1 MVHALTMNV
10 CAVHLCNWEE
20 YLASLWEMMPWLL
33 IYDKTNY
40 GRWLPHFWAML
51 SDLPAEQTQFVR
63 SLNQCSAT
71 RTNPF
76 LRTCGLRWPWT
87 RATRWLATG
96 LRELLLACE
105 KYSKEHA
112 IIYNSKKSSV
122 LICKNRATL
131 HVPSPS
137 FAVSDIAIGEVAKV
151 KYLGHVIT
159 NDMTDDADMM
169 RQRRQLY
176 ALGNV
181 LSRRFHMCS
190 IEVKN
195 TLFRSFCTPMYTC
208 QLWWNFSV
216 QSMHKLNVAYN
227 NAFRFMHHLPTY
239 CSASLMFVV
248 NRVPNCRAVIRNRI
262 YGFMKRLVSSSNALV
277 LSTVTSDARFRS
289 RIVRHWLKS
298 LYIHFDAGWDCM
310 YAVNSVIT
318 TVVSI
323 IMLVSGY
330 NIIA

>member
-1 MVHALTMNV
+1 MCFLDASKAFDRVKHSVLFSKLV
-10 CAVHLCNWEE
+10 RRGVPGYIGRLLCYW
-20 YLASLWEMMPWLL
+20 
-33 IYDKTNY
+33 YDRQAMCV
-40 GRWLPHFWAML
+40 RWGNSL
-51 SDLPAEQTQFVR
+51 SDPFHVNNGVRQGGILSPYLFNVYMDDLSQSLNCCKTGCLAGEIMINHLPMQTTWCCYRPQQLGYGNYYLLARSIVR
-63 SLNQCSAT
+63 SML
-71 RTNPF
+71 
-76 LRTCGLRWPWT
+76 
-87 RATRWLATG
+87 
-96 LRELLLACE
+96 
-105 KYSKEHA
+105 Y
-112 IIYNSKKSSV
+112 YNSKKSSV
-122 LICKNRATL
+122 LICKKRATL

-137 FAVSDIAIGEVAKV
+137 FAVNDIAIGEVAKV

-190 IEVKN
+190 IEVKH

-277 LSTVTSDARFRS
+277 LSTVTSDARWAQYS
-289 RIVRHWLKS
+289 IYLPVHLT
-298 LYIHFDAGWDCM
+298 
-310 YAVNSVIT
+310 AVT
-318 TVVSI
+318 L
-323 IMLVSGY
+323 M
-330 NIIA
+330 

>member
-1 MVHALTMNV
+1 MIN
-10 CAVHLCNWEE
+10 HLM
-20 YLASLWEMMPWLL
+20 YADDLVLL
-33 IYDKTNY
+33 S
-40 GRWLPHFWAML
+40 P
-51 SDLPAEQTQFVR
+51 S
-63 SLNQCSAT
+63 
-71 RTNPF
+71 
-76 LRTCGLRWPWT
+76 
-87 RATRWLATG
+87 ATG

-137 FAVSDIAIGEVAKV
+137 FAVNDIAIGEVAKV

-298 LYIHFDAGWDCM
+298 LYIHFDAG
-310 YAVNSVIT
+310 
-318 TVVSI
+318 
-323 IMLVSGY
+323 
-330 NIIA
+330 

>member
-1 MVHALTMNV
+1 M
-10 CAVHLCNWEE
+10 
-20 YLASLWEMMPWLL
+20 
-33 IYDKTNY
+33 DD
-40 GRWLPHFWAML
+40 L
-51 SDLPAEQTQFVR
+51 SQ
-63 SLNQCSAT
+63 SLNCCKTGCLSGEIMINHLMYADDLVLLS
-71 RTNPF
+71 PS
-76 LRTCGLRWPWT
+76 
-87 RATRWLATG
+87 ATG

-105 KYSKEHA
+105 KYSEEHA

-137 FAVSDIAIGEVAKV
+137 FAVNDIAIGEVAKV

-159 NDMTDDADMM
+159 NDMTDDDADMM

-208 QLWWNFSV
+208 QLLWNFSV

-227 NAFRFMHHLPTY
+227 NAVQVWYL
-239 CSASLMFVV
+239 L
-248 NRVPNCRAVIRNRI
+248 
-262 YGFMKRLVSSSNALV
+262 
-277 LSTVTSDARFRS
+277 
-289 RIVRHWLKS
+289 
-298 LYIHFDAGWDCM
+298 
-310 YAVNSVIT
+310 
-318 TVVSI
+318 
-323 IMLVSGY
+323 
-330 NIIA
+330 

>member
-1 MVHALTMNV
+1 MYLLLDRMSGLTTSIYPITREHPIGTRGHAFTV
-10 CAVHLCNWEE
+10 NWGSVYKYVPQMES
-20 YLASLWEMMPWLL
+20 LIFDLKFLGSGAFILPIRSNTILFAS
-33 IYDKTNY
+33 
-40 GRWLPHFWAML
+40 
-51 SDLPAEQTQFVR
+51 
-63 SLNQCSAT
+63 
-71 RTNPF
+71 
-76 LRTCGLRWPWT
+76 
-87 RATRWLATG
+87 ATG

-112 IIYNSKKSSV
+112 IIYNSKKSGV

-137 FAVSDIAIGEVAKV
+137 FAVNDIAICGVAKV

-208 QLWWNFSV
+208 QLWWNVSV
-216 QSMHKLNVAYN
+216 QSMQQLNVAYN

-239 CSASLMFVV
+239 CSASSMFVV

-262 YGFMKRLVSSSNALV
+262 YGFMKRLVFSSNALV
-277 LSTVTSDARFRS
+277 HSTVTSDARFRS
-289 RIVRHWLKS
+289 RIVRHWLQS
-298 LYIHFDAGWDCM
+298 LYIHVDAG
-310 YAVNSVIT
+310 
-318 TVVSI
+318 
-323 IMLVSGY
+323 
-330 NIIA
+330 

>member
-1 MVHALTMNV
+1 MIRPY
-10 CAVHLCNWEE
+10 HL
-20 YLASLWEMMPWLL
+20 
-33 IYDKTNY
+33 KTGQNPY
-40 GRWLPHFWAML
+40 WI
-51 SDLPAEQTQFVR
+51 
-63 SLNQCSAT
+63 
-71 RTNPF
+71 RTI
-76 LRTCGLRWPWT
+76 R
-87 RATRWLATG
+87 TRWHVW
-96 LRELLLACE
+96 
-105 KYSKEHA
+105 HA

-137 FAVSDIAIGEVAKV
+137 FAVNGIAIGEVAKV

-190 IEVKN
+190 
-195 TLFRSFCTPMYTC
+195 FCTPMYTC
-208 QLWWNFSV
+208 QLWWNFSA

-239 CSASLMFVV
+239 RSASLMFVV
-248 NRVPNCRAVIRNRI
+248 NRPNCRAVIRNRI

-277 LSTVTSDARFRS
+277 LSAVTSDTRFRS

-298 LYIHFDAGWDCM
+298 LYIHFDG
-310 YAVNSVIT
+310 
-318 TVVSI
+318 
-323 IMLVSGY
+323 G
-330 NIIA
+330 

>member
-1 MVHALTMNV
+1 MVH
-10 CAVHLCNWEE
+10 
-20 YLASLWEMMPWLL
+20 
-33 IYDKTNY
+33 K
-40 GRWLPHFWAML
+40 G
-51 SDLPAEQTQFVR
+51 
-63 SLNQCSAT
+63 
-71 RTNPF
+71 
-76 LRTCGLRWPWT
+76 
-87 RATRWLATG
+87 
-96 LRELLLACE
+96 
-105 KYSKEHA
+105 
-112 IIYNSKKSSV
+112 
-122 LICKNRATL
+122 
-131 HVPSPS
+131 
-137 FAVSDIAIGEVAKV
+137 

-195 TLFRSFCTPMYTC
+195 TLFRLFCTPMYTC
-208 QLWWNFSV
+208 QLWWIFSV

-248 NRVPNCRAVIRNRI
+248 NTVPNCRAVIRNRI

-277 LSTVTSDARFRS
+277 LSAVTSVARFRS

-298 LYIHFDAGWDCM
+298 LYSSTCHERTPSGPGK
-310 YAVNSVIT
+310 SVRT
-318 TVVSI
+318 
-323 IMLVSGY
+323 
-330 NIIA
+330 